1 MSGSFILISAAAPDS
16 PLLLPTP
23 PLSPSPPK
31 MQQYNI
37 LKMREQQ
44 LYISITVMLILAF
57 LLLLVWLDS
66 KNNERIAEMTADA
79 LYRRIRGEHY
89 ISR

>member
-1 MSGSFILISAAAPDS
+1 MVS
-16 PLLLPTP
+16 TEP